1 MKLLE
6 LTMYNFMPYGGEHRV
21 KFPTDPSQNVAVVF
35 GDNMRGKTSLLN
47 AIRWCLYGYAL
58 GRHLKML
65 DLANMVNAD
74 AAARGEHRIA
84 VYLRFEAN
92 GHEYDLRRVAEPREL
107 VMTPRNAGDFRIELS
122 LRKDG
127 RVMRGDEVE
136 HELNQLAPE
145 QVSRFFLF
153 DGELLQEYEMLL
165 TEGDAKGEKIKSAIE
180 QVLGVPAL
188 LDGRKRLG
196 GLLRQAQAVQAK
208 ENKHIAALR
217 GIAEQ
222 QIQLQERLAVMGE
235 DLNALEK
242 RARDIESEIE
252 SLDERL
258 LATEAVERVKAAVD
272 GLKSQQ
278 GALERREEQLREEKL
293 ACLRD
298 AWRDLLQPRLELRI
312 RDLSAASEKF
322 RDGLERKGALKER
335 ARQLRSILD
344 TTSCVTCGQP
354 LEPAKREQ
362 AGAELGRVEGELAE
376 VSADMSRFQQVSEEL
391 TRLTKLRSTGAASRL
406 RRIEAEID
414 QTAVELTAVQTKL
427 ARLEE
432 QIRGEDTAEIARI
445 RALRDQRQ
453 RNLGKV
459 QKDIETR
466 RDGID
471 GLTSRQNE
479 LARVMSKNTEARSQ
493 RSNREVELYGA
504 LERVFA
510 QGIDVL
516 RNQLRQG
523 VADLASES
531 FLRLTTEK
539 SYRGLTINEN
549 YGLSIID
556 SHGRTVPMRSAG
568 AEQIVA
574 LALIDGLNRTARKS
588 GPIIMDTPLG
598 RLDPKHRTAVLTEV
612 PRMAEQVVLLV
623 HEGEIDKVTGLTPL
637 ASRIGAVYDIVRVSS
652 SQSKIEDARTTHS

>member
-6 LTMYNFMPYGGEHRV
+6 LTMYNFMPYHGDHRIT
-21 KFPTDPSQNVAVVF
+21 FPTDASRNVAVVF

-47 AIRWCLYGYAL
+47 AIRWCLYGQAV
-58 GRHLKML
+58 GRHLKVL
-65 DLANMVNAD
+65 DLANMVNSD
-74 AAARGEHRIA
+74 AAARGEHRVA

-92 GHEYDLRRVAEPREL
+92 GHEYDLRRIAEPREL
-107 VMTPRNAGDFRIELS
+107 VTMPRNSGDFRVDVS

-153 DGELLQEYEMLL
+153 DGELLQEYETLL
-165 TEGDAKGEKIKSAIE
+165 TEGSEQGEKIKAAIE

-196 GLLRQAQAVQAK
+196 GLLRQAQGVQAK
-208 ENKHIAALR
+208 ENRHIAALR
-217 GIAEQ
+217 SVAEQ
-222 QIQLQERLAVMGE
+222 QIQLQERLAAISADLEALLLREGE
-235 DLNALEK
+235 
-242 RARDIESEIE
+242 IESEIE
-252 SLDERL
+252 ELDKRL
-258 LATEAVERVKAAVD
+258 AATAAVERVKAAID
-272 GLKSQQ
+272 GITSQRDMLLK
-278 GALERREEQLREEKL
+278 REDQLRAEKL

-298 AWRDLLQPRLELRI
+298 AWRDLLQPRLQLRI
-312 RDLSAASEKF
+312 QELNSASETF
-322 RDGLERKGALKER
+322 RAGLERQGALKER
-335 ARQLRSILD
+335 VRQLRSVLD
-344 TTSCVTCGQP
+344 TATCASCGQ
-354 LEPAKREQ
+354 AMNTAMRDNV
-362 AGAELGRVEGELAE
+362 GAELGRVEGELAE
-376 VSADMSRFQQVSEEL
+376 VSADMGRFRQVSEEL
-391 TRLTKLRSTGAASRL
+391 TRLSRLRSTGAASRI
-406 RRIEAEID
+406 RRIEGEID
-414 QTAVELTAVQTKL
+414 QTAIELTAAETKL
-427 ARLEE
+427 EKLHD
-432 QIRGEDTAEIARI
+432 QIRGEDTAEIARM

-459 QKDIETR
+459 QQDIATR
-466 RDGID
+466 RSEID
-471 GLTSRQNE
+471 SQTARQNE
-479 LARVMSKNTEARSQ
+479 LARLMSKNTEARSQ

-516 RNQLRQG
+516 RNRLRQG
-523 VADLASES
+523 VAELASES

-539 SYRGLTINEN
+539 TYRELKINEH

-556 SHGRTVPMRSAG
+556 RDGRTVSVRSAG

-598 RLDPKHRTAVLTEV
+598 RLDPKHRAAVLTEV

-623 HEGEIDKVTGLTPL
+623 HEGEIDKATGLQPL

-652 SQSKIEDARTTHS
+652 SQSRIEDARIHIS

>member
-1 MKLLE
+1 MKLLD
-6 LTMYNFMPYGGEHRV
+6 LTMHNFMPYGGEHRV
-21 KFPTDPSQNVAVVF
+21 TFPTDASRNIAVVF
-35 GDNMRGKTSLLN
+35 GDNGRGKTSILN
-47 AIRWCLYGYAL
+47 AVRWCLYGYAL
-58 GRHLKML
+58 GRHLKVL
-65 DLANMVNAD
+65 DLAKMVNSD
-74 AAARGEHRIA
+74 AAARGDHRMA

-92 GHEYDLRRVAEPREL
+92 GYEYDLRRVAEPRDL
-107 VMTPRNAGDFRIELS
+107 VVTPRNSGDFRVDVS

-165 TEGDAKGEKIKSAIE
+165 TEGSEQGEKIKAAIE

-222 QIQLQERLAVMGE
+222 QIQLQERLAAMSD
-235 DLNALEK
+235 DLRALKE
-242 RARDIESEIE
+242 REREIE
-252 SLDERL
+252 TEIEGLDDRL
-258 LATEAVERVKAAVD
+258 AATEAVERVKAVID
-272 GLKSQQ
+272 GLISQRDLLTKREDQLKS
-278 GALERREEQLREEKL
+278 EKT

-312 RDLSAASEKF
+312 QELNAASDKF
-322 RDGLERKGALKER
+322 REVLERQGALKER
-335 ARQLRSILD
+335 ARQLRKVLE
-344 TTSCVTCGQP
+344 TSTCASCGQP
-354 LEPAKREQ
+354 MDPAKREQ
-362 AGAELGRVEGELAE
+362 AGAELGRVEGELAA
-376 VSADMSRFQQVSEEL
+376 VDADMGRLHQVSEEL
-391 TRLTKLRSTGAASRL
+391 TRLRRLRSTGAAARI
-406 RRIEAEID
+406 RRVEGEID
-414 QTAVELTAVQTKL
+414 QTLVELTDVDT
-427 ARLEE
+427 RLEKLRD
-432 QIRGEDTAEIARI
+432 QIRGEDTAEIARV

-459 QKDIETR
+459 QQDIASREAEVEKQTA
-466 RDGID
+466 
-471 GLTSRQNE
+471 RQNE

-493 RSNREVELYGA
+493 RSNREVELYGT
-504 LERVFA
+504 LERVFG

-531 FLRLTTEK
+531 FLSLAAEK
-539 SYRGLTINEN
+539 SYRGLKINEN
-549 YGLSIID
+549 YGLAIVD
-556 SHGRTVPMRSAG
+556 RDGRTVSVRSAG
-568 AEQIVA
+568 YEQIVA
-574 LALIDGLNRTARKS
+574 LALIDALNRTARKT

-598 RLDPKHRTAVLTEV
+598 RLDPKHRASVLTEV

-623 HEGEIDKVTGLTPL
+623 HEGEIDKATGLEPL
-637 ASRIGAVYDIVRVSS
+637 KSRIGATYDIVRVSS
-652 SQSKIEDARTTHS
+652 SQSKIEDARVNVV

>member
-6 LTMYNFMPYGGEHRV
+6 LTMYNFMPYGGEHRI
-21 KFPTDPSQNVAVVF
+21 KFPTDPSHNVAVVF

-58 GRHLKML
+58 GRHLKAL
-65 DLANMVNAD
+65 DLANMVNSD
-74 AAARGEHRIA
+74 AAARGEHRIS

-107 VMTPRNAGDFRIELS
+107 VVTPRNSGDFRVDVS
-122 LRKDG
+122 LRRDG
-127 RVMRGDEVE
+127 QVMRGDELE

-153 DGELLQEYEMLL
+153 DGELLQEYETLL
-165 TEGDAKGEKIKSAIE
+165 TEGSEQGEKIKSAIE

-217 GIAEQ
+217 GLAEQ
-222 QIQLQERLAVMGE
+222 QIQLQERLAVLND
-235 DLNALEK
+235 DLKALI
-242 RARDIESEIE
+242 AREQEIDSEIE
-252 SLDERL
+252 SIDERL
-258 LATEAVERVKAAVD
+258 AATEAVERVKAAID
-272 GLKSQQ
+272 GLKSQRD
-278 GALERREEQLREEKL
+278 LLVKREEQLRAEKI

-312 RDLSAASEKF
+312 QELNAASEKF
-322 RDGLERKGALKER
+322 RAGLERQGALKER
-335 ARQLRSILD
+335 SRQLRSVLD
-344 TTSCVTCGQP
+344 TATCSTCGHP
-354 LEPAKREQ
+354 IDLAKREL

-376 VSADMSRFQQVSEEL
+376 VSADMGRFRQVSEEL
-391 TRLTKLRSTGAASRL
+391 TRLNRLRSTGAASRI
-406 RRIEAEID
+406 RRIEGEVD
-414 QTAVELTAVQTKL
+414 QTSVELTAVETKL
-427 ARLEE
+427 EKLHD
-432 QIRGEDTAEIARI
+432 QIRGEDTAEIARM
-445 RALRDQRQ
+445 RTLRDQRQ

-459 QKDIETR
+459 QQDLATR
-466 RDGID
+466 RAEID
-471 GLTSRQNE
+471 ALTVRQNE
-479 LARVMSKNTEARSQ
+479 FARVMSKNTEARSQ

-504 LERVFA
+504 LERIFA

-523 VADLASES
+523 VAELASES

-539 SYRGLTINEN
+539 TYRELKINEN

-556 SHGRTVPMRSAG
+556 RDNRTVSVRSAG

-598 RLDPKHRTAVLTEV
+598 RLDPKHRAAVLTEV

-623 HEGEIDKVTGLTPL
+623 HEGEIDKATGLQPL
-637 ASRIGAVYDIVRVSS
+637 AARIGAVYDIVRVSS
-652 SQSKIEDARTTHS
+652 SQSRIEDARVNVS

>member
-1 MKLLE
+1 MKLLD
-6 LTMYNFMPYGGEHRV
+6 LSLYNFMPYGGEHRI
-21 KFPTDPSQNVAVVF
+21 KFPTDPTYNVVVVF

-58 GRHLKML
+58 GRHLKIL
-65 DLANMVNAD
+65 DLAHMVNSD
-74 AAARGEHRIA
+74 AAVRGEYRMA
-84 VYLRFEAN
+84 VYLRFEAD

-107 VMTPRNAGDFRIELS
+107 VVAPRNTGDFRVEVS

-145 QVSRFFLF
+145 QISRFFLF
-153 DGELLQEYEMLL
+153 DGELLQEYETLL
-165 TEGDAKGEKIKSAIE
+165 TEGSEQGEKIKGAIE
-180 QVLGVPAL
+180 QVLGVPAV

-196 GLLRQAQAVQAK
+196 GLLRQAQSVQAR

-222 QIQLQERLAVMGE
+222 QIQLQERLSAMSE
-235 DLNALEK
+235 DLIALE
-242 RARDIESEIE
+242 ARERETETEIE
-252 SLDERL
+252 SLDDRL
-258 LATEAVERVKAAVD
+258 AATEAAERVKSAID
-272 GLKSQQ
+272 SLKSQRD
-278 GALERREEQLREEKL
+278 ALLKREEQLKAEKL
-293 ACLRD
+293 ASLRD

-312 RDLSAASEKF
+312 QELNAASDKF
-322 RDGLERKGALKER
+322 RTGFEHQGALKER
-335 ARQLRSILD
+335 ARQLRAVLD
-344 TTSCVTCGQP
+344 TATCASCGQP
-354 LEPAKREQ
+354 MDPGKREH
-362 AGAELGRVEGELAE
+362 AGAELGRVEGELAGLTE
-376 VSADMSRFQQVSEEL
+376 DMSRFRQVSEEL
-391 TRLTKLRSTGAASRL
+391 TRLSRLRSTGAAPQI
-406 RRIEAEID
+406 RRIESELDRIS
-414 QTAVELTAVQTKL
+414 VELTSVETKL
-427 ARLEE
+427 EKLGD
-432 QIRGEDTAEIARI
+432 QIRGEDTAEIARV

-459 QKDIETR
+459 QQDITTR
-466 RDGID
+466 RAEID
-471 GLTSRQNE
+471 TLTVRQNE
-479 LARVMSKNTEARSQ
+479 MARLMSKNTEARSQ

-510 QGIDVL
+510 QGIEVL
-516 RNQLRQG
+516 RNQLRQE

-539 SYRGLTINEN
+539 TYRELRINEN
-549 YGLSIID
+549 YGLSIVD
-556 SHGRTVPMRSAG
+556 RDGRTVSVRSAG

-598 RLDPKHRTAVLTEV
+598 RLDPKHRAAVLTEV
-612 PRMAEQVVLLV
+612 PRMADQVVLLV
-623 HEGEIDKVTGLTPL
+623 HEGEIDRTTGLTPL

-652 SQSKIEDARTTHS
+652 SQSKIEDARVNV